1 MRVEVG
7 NRNSVSMENNPPPPS
22 SRFNHIMCPGPTGWS
37 FVSDVTVEIG
47 KLPVKAGLLYL
58 VGFEKRTVKMNGFR
72 NES

>member
-1 MRVEVG
+1 
-7 NRNSVSMENNPPPPS
+7 
-22 SRFNHIMCPGPTGWS
+22 MCPGPTGWS

-72 NES
+72 NE